1 MTIPLER
8 TTLPM
13 PAWHTDD
20 KTVEM
25 GKQDKSRSKK
35 RRSECRTRTVS
46 SNWQT
51 GQEVATGDP
60 VGQ

>member
-1 MTIPLER
+1 
-8 TTLPM
+8 M